1 MKECN
6 FSSVKLDL
14 VRGLTEVLP
23 WDSRNICQPIPNP
36 DFEKLDLEQIDHK
49 QDEARF
55 NHDLLMQIQHF
66 REIII
71 DNKVQIRVALIHGQ
85 VILMSYEIDRKT
97 SKKSVVFDGIKFR
110 NV

>member
-85 VILMSYEIDRKT
+85 EGFHFRWFEIK
-97 SKKSVVFDGIKFR
+97 GIAFR
-110 NV
+110 ISITLISTI